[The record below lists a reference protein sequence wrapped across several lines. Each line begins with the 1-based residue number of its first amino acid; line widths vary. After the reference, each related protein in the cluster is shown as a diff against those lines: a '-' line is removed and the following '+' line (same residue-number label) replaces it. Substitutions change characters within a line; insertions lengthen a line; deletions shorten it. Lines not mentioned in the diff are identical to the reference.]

1 MKQDA
6 PRCPLGDGGTDGQT
20 SSRRAQQQ
28 PPLGAR
34 EEGEVSGP
42 TPDLPNLK
50 QVARAQPS
58 ASQSPSDL
66 DAGDHS
72 RTTTSTCPTVA
83 AREHGLGSP
92 PAPPGSAPHRPNQNP
107 WGENRY
113 RLHFKFPRGLRRST
127 ESAGPCARAPLAQGN
142 CHLGPIQNTR
152 FLTRPGDLS
161 AQAPSRGVAAR
172 PARGPTPARPAVPSP
187 RSARRAI
194 GEKLPPLPR
203 RGSLCPHVPCHT
215 RPCQCVCFQT
225 PSVPSQN
232 RGTRRPLPGPPAPA
246 VTGVRAVSTDLSV
259 G

>member
-1 MKQDA
+1 MA
-6 PRCPLGDGGTDGQT
+6 
-20 SSRRAQQQ
+20 RRAPEELSSSLPWEPVRRAKSPA
-28 PPLGAR
+28 PPQTFRISNRLRGPSRLRLNRPVIWTRVTIPEPPRPHVRPWLPVSTGWGA
-34 EEGEVSGP
+34 
-42 TPDLPNLK
+42 
-50 QVARAQPS
+50 
-58 ASQSPSDL
+58 
-66 DAGDHS
+66 
-72 RTTTSTCPTVA
+72 
-83 AREHGLGSP
+83 

-187 RSARRAI
+187 RHARRAI
-194 GEKLPPLPR
+194 GEKLPPPPR
-203 RGSLCPHVPCHT
+203 RGSLRPHVPCHT

-246 VTGVRAVSTDLSV
+246 VTDVRAVSTDLSV

>member
-92 PAPPGSAPHRPNQNP
+92 GPSSAPHRPNQNP

-161 AQAPSRGVAAR
+161 AQAPSRGWRRGRRGAPHPRALRCLPPAMPAGPSARSSPLCPAAAR
-172 PARGPTPARPAVPSP
+172 CAHTSRVTLVLVSVCVFRRPPSP
-187 RSARRAI
+187 PRTGGHGVPFLAHL
-194 GEKLPPLPR
+194 LPP
-203 RGSLCPHVPCHT
+203 
-215 RPCQCVCFQT
+215 
-225 PSVPSQN
+225 
-232 RGTRRPLPGPPAPA
+232 
-246 VTGVRAVSTDLSV
+246 
-259 G
+259 